1 MSPLFWEN
9 VKNPSNLF
17 IYHSSNYLL
26 IVIFIIDLL
35 FERAKLK
42 EILFRKGR
50 VLRMKLK
57 RKVVSLFVSTLALGS
72 VFSSVPVSAQD
83 APEVDPSVEQT
94 LSIATNGELSTL
106 DSALY
111 NDVPTSDMI
120 GQINEGLYRVTTGSE
135 VELGQAEDVNV
146 SDDGLVYTFT
156 LRDGLTWSNGDPV
169 TAHDFVYSYQRLVDP
184 NSGSVAST
192 TVEIFKNA
200 ASIRNGDMELDELGV
215 VALDDLT
222 LEITLE
228 YPAPYLPKL
237 LTGSRFL
244 PVSKAFVEEVGS
256 SYATSSENL
265 VSNGPFTLE
274 NWNGSNLEW
283 NLVKNPNYWD
293 ADNVYLEDVLVQVV
307 KETGTG
313 ADLFD
318 AQQLDY
324 AVLTDDFVQQ
334 YAGSEFFYSVP
345 KSTVGYLSY
354 NTTREATGNANIRRA
369 LSQAFDKEL
378 YAESVIQDG
387 STPLNGL
394 VPVGFDVSEDG
405 VDFRD
410 EQGDI
415 LVYDVEQAQAD
426 WQAGLDE
433 LGVDSLELEL
443 LTSDVDL
450 SGRTAEYLQ
459 AQLQENLPGLTL
471 TIRSVPLQNRIEFQR
486 NLEFDIFYGTWAPD
500 YQDAINFIE
509 QYRTDG
515 GINFAEYSNEE
526 YDALV
531 EAAQVEYATDP
542 QQRREALLEAERIGV
557 AEDAV
562 TAPIYQASSSYLLD
576 PRVQNFEVYPFGRT
590 INLRTT
596 YVTE

>member
-1 MSPLFWEN
+1 MSIKKKF
-9 VKNPSNLF
+9 
-17 IYHSSNYLL
+17 
-26 IVIFIIDLL
+26 
-35 FERAKLK
+35 
-42 EILFRKGR
+42 
-50 VLRMKLK
+50 
-57 RKVVSLFVSTLALGS
+57 VSLFLSTLTVSSLATPFVAL
-72 VFSSVPVSAQD
+72 AQD
-83 APEVDPSVEQT
+83 TPELDPAVSQT

-120 GQINEGLYRVTTGSE
+120 GQINEGLYRVTSGSE
-135 VELGQAEDVNV
+135 VEAGQAETIDI

-169 TAHDFVYSYQRLVDP
+169 TAHDFVYTYQRLVDP
-184 NSGSVAST
+184 NSGSVAAT
-192 TVEIFKNA
+192 TVEVFKNA
-200 ASIRNGDMELDELGV
+200 AAIRNGEMDLEELGV
-215 VALDDLT
+215 KALDDQT

-244 PVSKAFVEEVGS
+244 PVNQNFVEEVGS
-256 SYATSSENL
+256 NYGTSSDNL

-274 NWNGSNLEW
+274 NWNGTNLEW

-318 AQQLDY
+318 AEQLDY

-334 YAGSEFFYSVP
+334 YDGSEFFHSVP
-345 KSTVGYLSY
+345 KATVGYLSF
-354 NTTREATGNANIRRA
+354 NTKRDSTANANIRRA
-369 LSQAFDKEL
+369 IAQAFDKEL
-378 YAESVIQDG
+378 YANSVIQDG

-394 VPVGFDVSEDG
+394 VPVGFDVNEEG

-410 EQGDI
+410 AQGDI

-443 LTSDVDL
+443 LTSDVEL

-515 GINFAEYSNEE
+515 GINFADYSNEE

-542 QQRREALLEAERIGV
+542 EQRREALLEAELIGV
-557 AEDAV
+557 AQDAV
-562 TAPIYQASSSYLLD
+562 TAPIYQASSSYLLS

>member
-1 MSPLFWEN
+1 MN
-9 VKNPSNLF
+9 IKNRF
-17 IYHSSNYLL
+17 
-26 IVIFIIDLL
+26 
-35 FERAKLK
+35 
-42 EILFRKGR
+42 
-50 VLRMKLK
+50 
-57 RKVVSLFVSTLALGS
+57 VSLFLSTLTLASLATPF
-72 VFSSVPVSAQD
+72 VATAQD
-83 APEVDPSVEQT
+83 TPDIDPAVSQT

-120 GQINEGLYRVTTGSE
+120 GQINEGLYRVTNGSE
-135 VELGQAEDVNV
+135 VESGQAESVDI
-146 SDDGLVYTFT
+146 SEDGLVYTFT

-184 NSGSVAST
+184 TSGSVAAT
-192 TVEIFKNA
+192 TVEVFKNA
-200 ASIRNGDMELDELGV
+200 AAIRNGEMDLEELGV
-215 VALDDLT
+215 KALDDQT

-244 PVSKAFVEEVGS
+244 PVNQKFVEEVGS
-256 SYATSSENL
+256 NYGTSSENL

-274 NWNGSNLEW
+274 NWNGTNLEW

-318 AQQLDY
+318 AHQLDY
-324 AVLTDDFVQQ
+324 AILTDDFVLQ
-334 YAGSEFFYSVP
+334 YEGSEFFHSVP
-345 KSTVGYLSY
+345 KATIGYLSF
-354 NTTREATGNANIRRA
+354 NTTRDSTANANIRRA
-369 LSQAFDKEL
+369 ISQAFDKEL
-378 YAESVIQDG
+378 YANSVIQDG

-394 VPVGFDVSEDG
+394 VPVGFDVDEDG

-410 EQGDI
+410 VQGDI

-426 WQAGLDE
+426 WQTGLEE

-443 LTSDVDL
+443 LTSDVEL

-515 GINFAEYSNEE
+515 GINFADYSNEE

-542 QQRREALLEAERIGV
+542 EQRREALLEAELIGV
-557 AEDAV
+557 AQDAV
-562 TAPIYQASSSYLLD
+562 TAPIYQASSSYLLS

>member
-1 MSPLFWEN
+1 MKIKKNIVSFFVSALAISSFASPLVAF
-9 VKNPSNLF
+9 
-17 IYHSSNYLL
+17 
-26 IVIFIIDLL
+26 
-35 FERAKLK
+35 
-42 EILFRKGR
+42 
-50 VLRMKLK
+50 
-57 RKVVSLFVSTLALGS
+57 
-72 VFSSVPVSAQD
+72 AQD
-83 APEVDPSVEQT
+83 TAEVDPSIRQT
-94 LSIATNGELSTL
+94 LSIATNGELSIL

-120 GQINEGLYRVTTGSE
+120 GQINEGLYRVTNGSE
-135 VELGQAEDVNV
+135 VEPGQAETIEI
-146 SDDGLVYTFT
+146 SEDGLVYTFT
-156 LRDGLTWSNGDPV
+156 LREGLTWSNGEPV
-169 TAHDFVYSYQRLVDP
+169 TAHDFVYTYQRLVDP
-184 NSGSVAST
+184 TSGSVAAT
-192 TVEIFKNA
+192 TVEVFKNA
-200 ASIRNGDMELDELGV
+200 AAIRNGELAIDELGV
-215 VALDDLT
+215 VALDDRT

-244 PVSKAFVEEVGS
+244 PVSQAFVEEVGT
-256 SYATSSENL
+256 SYGTSSENI
-265 VSNGPFTLE
+265 VSNGPFTIE
-274 NWNGSNLEW
+274 NWNGTNLEW
-283 NLVKNPNYWD
+283 NLVKNANYWD

-334 YAGSEFFYSVP
+334 YEGSEFFHSVP
-345 KSTVGYLSY
+345 KATIGYLSF
-354 NTTREATGNANIRRA
+354 NTSREATGNANIRRA
-369 LSQAFDKEL
+369 IAQAFDKEL
-378 YAESVIQDG
+378 YANSVIQDG

-394 VPVGFDVSEDG
+394 VPVGFDVNEEG
-405 VDFRD
+405 IDFRD
-410 EQGDI
+410 AQGDI
-415 LVYDVEQAQAD
+415 LVYNVEQAQAD

-433 LGVDSLELEL
+433 LGVDSLQLEL

-471 TIRSVPLQNRIEFQR
+471 TIRSVPLKNRIEFQR

-500 YQDAINFIE
+500 YQDAMNFIE

-515 GINFAEYSNEE
+515 GINFANYSNEA
-526 YDALV
+526 YDDLV
-531 EAAQVEYATDP
+531 EAAQVEFATDP
-542 QQRREALLEAERIGV
+542 EQRREALLEAELIGV
-557 AEDAV
+557 AQDAV
-562 TAPIYQASSSYLLD
+562 TAPIYQAASSYLLST
-576 PRVQNFEVYPFGRT
+576 RVQNFEVYPFGRT

>member
-1 MSPLFWEN
+1 MSIKKKF
-9 VKNPSNLF
+9 
-17 IYHSSNYLL
+17 
-26 IVIFIIDLL
+26 
-35 FERAKLK
+35 
-42 EILFRKGR
+42 
-50 VLRMKLK
+50 
-57 RKVVSLFVSTLALGS
+57 VSLFLSTLA
-72 VFSSVPVSAQD
+72 VSSLATPFVALAQD
-83 APEVDPSVEQT
+83 TPELDPAVSQT

-135 VELGQAEDVNV
+135 VEAGQAETIDI

-169 TAHDFVYSYQRLVDP
+169 TAHDFVYTYQRLVDP
-184 NSGSVAST
+184 NSGSVAAA
-192 TVEIFKNA
+192 TVEVFKNA
-200 ASIRNGDMELDELGV
+200 AAIRNGEMDLEELGV
-215 VALDDLT
+215 KALDDQT

-244 PVSKAFVEEVGS
+244 PVNKNFVEEVGS
-256 SYATSSENL
+256 NYGTSSDNL

-274 NWNGSNLEW
+274 NWNGTNLEW

-318 AQQLDY
+318 AEQLDY

-334 YAGSEFFYSVP
+334 YDGSEFFHSVP
-345 KSTVGYLSY
+345 KATVGYLSF
-354 NTTREATGNANIRRA
+354 NTKRDSTANANIRRA
-369 LSQAFDKEL
+369 IAQAFDKEL
-378 YAESVIQDG
+378 YASSVIQDG

-394 VPVGFDVSEDG
+394 VPVGFDVNEEG

-410 EQGDI
+410 AQGDI

-426 WQAGLDE
+426 WQTGLDE

-443 LTSDVDL
+443 LTSDVEL

-531 EAAQVEYATDP
+531 DAAQVEYATDP
-542 QQRREALLEAERIGV
+542 EQRREALLEAEQIGV
-557 AEDAV
+557 GQDAV
-562 TAPIYQASSSYLLD
+562 TAPIYQASSSYLLS

>member
-1 MSPLFWEN
+1 M
-9 VKNPSNLF
+9 NLKK
-17 IYHSSNYLL
+17 S
-26 IVIFIIDLL
+26 
-35 FERAKLK
+35 
-42 EILFRKGR
+42 
-50 VLRMKLK
+50 
-57 RKVVSLFVSTLALGS
+57 FVSFIVSALTITS
-72 VFSSVPVSAQD
+72 IVAPVATFAQD
-83 APEVDPSVEQT
+83 APDVDPSVAQT

-135 VELGQAEDVNV
+135 VEPGQAESVDV

-169 TAHDFVYSYQRLVDP
+169 TAGDFVYSYQRLVDP
-184 NSGSVAST
+184 NSGSVAAT
-192 TVEIFKNA
+192 TVEVFKNA
-200 ASIRNGDMELDELGV
+200 AAIRNGEMELDELGV
-215 VALDDLT
+215 VALDDQT

-244 PVSKAFVEEVGS
+244 PVSQAFAEEVGD
-256 SYATSSENL
+256 SYGTSSENL
-265 VSNGPFTLE
+265 VSNGPFTIE
-274 NWNGSNLEW
+274 NWNGTNLEW
-283 NLVKNPNYWD
+283 NLIKNPNYWD

-334 YAGSEFFYSVP
+334 YEVSEFFHSVP
-345 KSTVGYLSY
+345 KATVGYMSF

-369 LSQAFDKEL
+369 IAQGFDKEL
-378 YAESVIQDG
+378 YANSVIQDG

-394 VPVGFDVSEDG
+394 VPVGFDVNEEG

-410 EQGDI
+410 EQGDV
-415 LVYDVEQAQAD
+415 LVYNVEEAQAD
-426 WQAGLDE
+426 WQAGLEE

-486 NLEFDIFYGTWAPD
+486 NLDFDFFYGTWAPD

-515 GINFAEYSNEE
+515 GINFGDYSNEE

-531 EAAQVEYATDP
+531 ESAQVEFATDP
-542 QQRREALLEAERIGV
+542 EQRRAALLAAEQIGV
-557 AEDAV
+557 GQDAA

>member
-1 MSPLFWEN
+1 MKFKKSI
-9 VKNPSNLF
+9 VS
-17 IYHSSNYLL
+17 L
-26 IVIFIIDLL
+26 IVS
-35 FERAKLK
+35 
-42 EILFRKGR
+42 
-50 VLRMKLK
+50 VLTLSS
-57 RKVVSLFVSTLALGS
+57 VSLTVA
-72 VFSSVPVSAQD
+72 VNAQD
-83 APEVDPSVEQT
+83 VVEFDPAVEQT
-94 LSIATNGELSTL
+94 LSISTNGELSTL

-120 GQINEGLYRVTTGSE
+120 GQINEGLYRVTIGSE
-135 VELGQAEDVNV
+135 VELGQAETVDI
-146 SDDGLVYTFT
+146 SDDGLVYTFV
-156 LRDGLTWSNGDPV
+156 LREGLTWSNGEPV
-169 TAHDFVYSYQRLVDP
+169 TANDYVYSYRRLVDP
-184 NSGSVAST
+184 ASGSVAAA
-192 TVEIFKNA
+192 TVEVFKNA
-200 ASIRNGDMELDELGV
+200 AAIRNGETDVEDLGV
-215 VALDDLT
+215 VAIDDRT
-222 LEITLE
+222 LEVTLE
-228 YPAPYLPKL
+228 FPAPYLPKL

-244 PVSKAFVEEVGS
+244 PVSEAFVEEVGE
-256 SYATSSENL
+256 SYGTSSENL
-265 VSNGPFTLE
+265 VSNGPFTIE
-274 NWNGSNLEW
+274 NWNGTNLEW

-293 ADNVYLEDVLVQVV
+293 AENVYLEDVLVQVV

-324 AVLTDDFVQQ
+324 AILTDDFVQQ
-334 YAGSEFFYSVP
+334 YEGSEFFHTAP
-345 KSTVGYLSY
+345 KATVGYLSY
-354 NTTREATGNANIRRA
+354 NDTREATGNVNIRRA

-378 YAESVIQDG
+378 YANSVIQDG

-394 VPVGFDVSEDG
+394 VPVGFDVSEEG

-410 EQGDI
+410 AQGDI
-415 LVYDVEQAQAD
+415 LVYDVEQAQID

-515 GINFAEYSNEE
+515 GINFADYSNEE

-531 EAAQVEYATDP
+531 DAAQIDYANDP
-542 QQRREALLEAERIGV
+542 EQRREALLEAERIGV
-557 AEDAV
+557 AEDAI
-562 TAPIYQASSSYLLD
+562 TAPFYQASSSYLLD
-576 PRVQNFEVYPFGRT
+576 PRVENFEVYPFGRT

>member
-1 MSPLFWEN
+1 MN
-9 VKNPSNLF
+9 IKNRF
-17 IYHSSNYLL
+17 
-26 IVIFIIDLL
+26 
-35 FERAKLK
+35 
-42 EILFRKGR
+42 
-50 VLRMKLK
+50 
-57 RKVVSLFVSTLALGS
+57 VSLFLSTLTLASLATPF
-72 VFSSVPVSAQD
+72 VATAQD
-83 APEVDPSVEQT
+83 TPDIDPAVSQT

-120 GQINEGLYRVTTGSE
+120 GQINEGLYRVTSGSE
-135 VELGQAEDVNV
+135 VEAGQAETIDI

-169 TAHDFVYSYQRLVDP
+169 TAHDFVYTYQRLVDP
-184 NSGSVAST
+184 NSGSVAAT
-192 TVEIFKNA
+192 TVEVFKNA
-200 ASIRNGDMELDELGV
+200 AAIRNGEMDLEELGV
-215 VALDDLT
+215 KALDDQT

-244 PVSKAFVEEVGS
+244 PVNQNFVEEVGS
-256 SYATSSENL
+256 NYGTSSDNL

-274 NWNGSNLEW
+274 NWNGTNLEW
-283 NLVKNPNYWD
+283 NLVKNSNYWD

-318 AQQLDY
+318 AEQLDY

-334 YAGSEFFYSVP
+334 YDGSEFFHSVP
-345 KSTVGYLSY
+345 KATVGYLSF
-354 NTTREATGNANIRRA
+354 NTKRDSTANANIRRA
-369 LSQAFDKEL
+369 IAQAFDKEL
-378 YAESVIQDG
+378 YANSVIQDG

-394 VPVGFDVSEDG
+394 VPVGFDVNEEG

-410 EQGDI
+410 AQGDI

-443 LTSDVDL
+443 LTSDVEL

-515 GINFAEYSNEE
+515 GINFADYSNEE

-542 QQRREALLEAERIGV
+542 EQRREALLEAELIGV
-557 AEDAV
+557 AQDAV
-562 TAPIYQASSSYLLD
+562 TAPIYQASSSYLLS

>member
-1 MSPLFWEN
+1 MNIKKNIVSFFVSALAISSFASPLVAF
-9 VKNPSNLF
+9 
-17 IYHSSNYLL
+17 
-26 IVIFIIDLL
+26 
-35 FERAKLK
+35 
-42 EILFRKGR
+42 
-50 VLRMKLK
+50 
-57 RKVVSLFVSTLALGS
+57 
-72 VFSSVPVSAQD
+72 AQD
-83 APEVDPSVEQT
+83 TVEVDPSISQT

-120 GQINEGLYRVTTGSE
+120 GQINEGLYRVTNGSE
-135 VELGQAEDVNV
+135 VEPGQAETIEI
-146 SDDGLVYTFT
+146 SEDGLVYTFM
-156 LRDGLTWSNGDPV
+156 LREGLTWSNGEPV

-184 NSGSVAST
+184 TSGSVAAT
-192 TVEIFKNA
+192 TVEVFKNA
-200 ASIRNGDMELDELGV
+200 AAIRNGELAIDELGV
-215 VALDDLT
+215 VALDDRT

-244 PVSKAFVEEVGS
+244 PVSQAFVEEVGT
-256 SYATSSENL
+256 SYGTSSENI
-265 VSNGPFTLE
+265 VSNGPFTIE
-274 NWNGSNLEW
+274 NWNGTNLEW
-283 NLVKNPNYWD
+283 NLVKNSNYWD

-334 YAGSEFFYSVP
+334 YEGSEFFHSVP
-345 KSTVGYLSY
+345 KATIGYLSF
-354 NTTREATGNANIRRA
+354 NTSRETTGNANIRRA
-369 LSQAFDKEL
+369 IAQAFDKEL
-378 YAESVIQDG
+378 YANSVIQDG

-394 VPVGFDVSEDG
+394 VPVGFDVNEEG
-405 VDFRD
+405 IDFRD
-410 EQGDI
+410 AQGDI
-415 LVYDVEQAQAD
+415 LVYNVEQAQAD

-433 LGVDSLELEL
+433 LGVDSLQLEL

-500 YQDAINFIE
+500 YQDAMNFIE

-515 GINFAEYSNEE
+515 GINFANYSNEA
-526 YDALV
+526 YDDLV
-531 EAAQVEYATDP
+531 EAAQVEFATDP
-542 QQRREALLEAERIGV
+542 EQRREALLEAELIGV
-557 AEDAV
+557 AQDAV
-562 TAPIYQASSSYLLD
+562 TAPIYQAASSYLLST
-576 PRVQNFEVYPFGRT
+576 RVQDFEVYPFGRT

>member
-1 MSPLFWEN
+1 M
-9 VKNPSNLF
+9 
-17 IYHSSNYLL
+17 
-26 IVIFIIDLL
+26 IF
-35 FERAKLK
+35 KK
-42 EILFRKGR
+42 
-50 VLRMKLK
+50 
-57 RKVVSLFVSTLALGS
+57 SFVSFIVSALTITS
-72 VFSSVPVSAQD
+72 IVAPVATFAQD
-83 APEVDPSVEQT
+83 APDVDPSVAQT

-135 VELGQAEDVNV
+135 VEPGQAESVDV

-169 TAHDFVYSYQRLVDP
+169 TAGDFVYSYQRLVDP
-184 NSGSVAST
+184 NSGSVAAT
-192 TVEIFKNA
+192 TVEVFKNA
-200 ASIRNGDMELDELGV
+200 AAIRNGEMELDELGV
-215 VALDDLT
+215 VALDDQT

-244 PVSKAFVEEVGS
+244 PVSQAFAEEVGD
-256 SYATSSENL
+256 SYGTSSENL
-265 VSNGPFTLE
+265 VSNGPFTIE
-274 NWNGSNLEW
+274 NWNGTNLEW
-283 NLVKNPNYWD
+283 NLIKNPNYWD

-334 YAGSEFFYSVP
+334 YEGSEFFHSVP
-345 KSTVGYLSY
+345 KATVGYMSF

-369 LSQAFDKEL
+369 IAQGFDKEL
-378 YAESVIQDG
+378 YANSVIQDG

-394 VPVGFDVSEDG
+394 VPVGFDVNEEG

-410 EQGDI
+410 EQGDV
-415 LVYDVEQAQAD
+415 LVYNVEEAQAD
-426 WQAGLDE
+426 WQAGLEE

-486 NLEFDIFYGTWAPD
+486 NLDFDFFYGTWAPD

-515 GINFAEYSNEE
+515 GINFGDYSNEE

-531 EAAQVEYATDP
+531 ESAQVEFATDP
-542 QQRREALLEAERIGV
+542 EQRRAALLAAEQIGV
-557 AEDAV
+557 GQDAA

>member
-1 MSPLFWEN
+1 MNIKKNIVSFFVSALAISSFASPLVAF
-9 VKNPSNLF
+9 
-17 IYHSSNYLL
+17 
-26 IVIFIIDLL
+26 
-35 FERAKLK
+35 
-42 EILFRKGR
+42 
-50 VLRMKLK
+50 
-57 RKVVSLFVSTLALGS
+57 
-72 VFSSVPVSAQD
+72 AQD
-83 APEVDPSVEQT
+83 TVEVDPSISQT

-120 GQINEGLYRVTTGSE
+120 GQINEGLYRVTNGSE
-135 VELGQAEDVNV
+135 VEPGQAETIEI
-146 SDDGLVYTFT
+146 SEDGLVYTFT
-156 LRDGLTWSNGDPV
+156 LREGLTWSNGEPV

-184 NSGSVAST
+184 TSGSVAAT
-192 TVEIFKNA
+192 TVEVFKNA
-200 ASIRNGDMELDELGV
+200 AAIRNGELAIDELGV
-215 VALDDLT
+215 VALDDRT

-244 PVSKAFVEEVGS
+244 PVSQAFVEEVGT
-256 SYATSSENL
+256 SYGTSSENI
-265 VSNGPFTLE
+265 VSNGPFTIE
-274 NWNGSNLEW
+274 NWNGTNLEW
-283 NLVKNPNYWD
+283 NLVKNSNYWD

-334 YAGSEFFYSVP
+334 YEGSEFFHSVP
-345 KSTVGYLSY
+345 KATIGYLSF
-354 NTTREATGNANIRRA
+354 NTSREATGNANIRRA
-369 LSQAFDKEL
+369 IAQAFDKEL
-378 YAESVIQDG
+378 YANSVIQDG

-394 VPVGFDVSEDG
+394 VPVGFDVNEEG
-405 VDFRD
+405 IDFRD
-410 EQGDI
+410 AQGDI
-415 LVYDVEQAQAD
+415 LVYNVEQAQAD

-433 LGVDSLELEL
+433 LGVDSLQLEL

-500 YQDAINFIE
+500 YQDAMNFIE

-515 GINFAEYSNEE
+515 GINFADYSNEA
-526 YDALV
+526 YDDLV
-531 EAAQVEYATDP
+531 EAAQVEFATDP
-542 QQRREALLEAERIGV
+542 EQRREALLEAELIGV
-557 AEDAV
+557 SQDAV
-562 TAPIYQASSSYLLD
+562 TAPIYQAASSYLLST
-576 PRVQNFEVYPFGRT
+576 RVQNFEVYPFGRT